1 MAAGEANGTEN
12 PAWNPREIEQHR
24 AYLMRYA
31 LLQLRDPTA
40 AEDAVQETLLA
51 AIQGGERYAGRS
63 SVKTW
68 LTGILKHKIIDH
80 LRRQAREQ
88 PLVDADSPDE
98 GEAEIVSAS
107 FAEDGH
113 WRDFPSDWDAPD
125 RSFESRQFWEVF
137 DMCVRVMPAR
147 TARVFVMREVLE
159 LSTEEICKEL
169 GISTTNCWVMLHRA
183 RLALRACLETKWF
196 FEQRRKAVI

>member
-1 MAAGEANGTEN
+1 MSGNEAATRSAHEWDADGIEA
-12 PAWNPREIEQHR
+12 HR
-24 AYLMRYA
+24 PYLMRYA

-51 AIQGGERYAGRS
+51 ALQAGSRYAGKSTVR
-63 SVKTW
+63 TW

-80 LRRQAREQ
+80 VRRQSRETPLDEEREQ
-88 PLVDADSPDE
+88 IADGDADI
-98 GEAEIVSAS
+98 ANLA

-113 WRDFPSDWDAPD
+113 WRDFPADWGAPD
-125 RSFESRQFWEVF
+125 RSFESKQFWQVF
-137 DMCVRVMPAR
+137 EMCVQVMPAK

-169 GISTTNCWVMLHRA
+169 GITTTNCWVMLHRA
-183 RLALRACLETKWF
+183 RLALRECLESKWF
-196 FEQRRKAVI
+196 KS

>member
-1 MAAGEANGTEN
+1 MAEPPLAQGWDGAD
-12 PAWNPREIEQHR
+12 IESHR
-24 AYLMRYA
+24 RYLLRYA
-31 LLQLRDPTA
+31 TLQLRDPVA

-51 AIQGGERYAGRS
+51 AVRGGHAFDGRS

-68 LTGILKHKIIDH
+68 LTGILKHKIIDQ
-80 LRRQAREQ
+80 LRRDARER
-88 PLVDADSPDE
+88 PLEERDAA
-98 GEAEIVSAS
+98 GEAADIADAT
-107 FAEDGH
+107 FGDDGH
-113 WRDFPSDWDAPD
+113 WHEFPADWGEPD
-125 RSFESRQFWEVF
+125 RSLESKEFWAVFE
-137 DMCVRVMPAR
+137 MCVQVMPLR

-196 FEQRRKAVI
+196 KT